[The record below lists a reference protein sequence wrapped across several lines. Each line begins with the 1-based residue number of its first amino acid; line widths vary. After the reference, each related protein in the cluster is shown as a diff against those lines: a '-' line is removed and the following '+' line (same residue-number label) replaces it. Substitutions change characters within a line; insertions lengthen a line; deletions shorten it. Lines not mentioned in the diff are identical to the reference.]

1 MNDEPWIRPKSRLV
15 PAAYRSHFR
24 PNGSLIALPRR
35 SMRTVPSGARWRPTI
50 SALLRPARCPA
61 QPGRQGCIMGREM
74 RTQLAR
80 QAGIEGHARAGVV
93 LLKSCL
99 DPSLDPEEVQDR
111 VEFARATGEEAVT
124 VDDVDALAAQDA
136 AARSSCTA
144 YSPRLR

>member
-1 MNDEPWIRPKSRLV
+1 
-15 PAAYRSHFR
+15 
-24 PNGSLIALPRR
+24 
-35 SMRTVPSGARWRPTI
+35 
-50 SALLRPARCPA
+50 
-61 QPGRQGCIMGREM
+61 MGREM

-99 DPSLDPEEVQDR
+99 DPSLDPEEGQDR
-111 VEFARATGEEAVT
+111 VEFARAIGEEAVT